1 MKNHQLRA
9 FRSCVFSDSDLLI
22 LELYSEGM
30 PINWISR
37 FVGETERNVV
47 RSLALTVFDEPEIV
61 SDRSK
66 RNFGN
71 GWGPFEVDELR
82 KSVILSTPPEE
93 IARRLD
99 RDLFGVLFK
108 MFELRI
114 AVIPRPI
121 ALQLDSSKINQKEI
135 FDRVEQRCSN
145 CLDVIAY
152 CSCWVE

>member
-1 MKNHQLRA
+1 MKNDQLRA
-9 FRSCVFSDSDLLI
+9 FGSCVFSDSDLLI
-22 LELYSEGM
+22 LELYSQGM

-47 RSLALTVFDEPEIV
+47 RSLAFTIFDEAELV
-61 SDRSK
+61 SDPSK
-66 RNFGN
+66 RNFGK

-82 KSVILSTPPEE
+82 KSAILSTPPEE

-121 ALQLDSSKINQKEI
+121 ALRLESSKIKQNSI
-135 FDRVEQRCSN
+135 LDRLAQRCSN

-152 CSCWVE
+152 CACWIE